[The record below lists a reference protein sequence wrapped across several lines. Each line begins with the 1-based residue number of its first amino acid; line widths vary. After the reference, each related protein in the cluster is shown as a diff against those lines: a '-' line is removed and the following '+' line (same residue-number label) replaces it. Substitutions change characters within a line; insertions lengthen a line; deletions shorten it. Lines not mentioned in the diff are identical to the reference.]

1 MRKRKREEI
10 KQKVK
15 LIDEIWKIQQF
26 WIMII
31 TLERGVDGFSERG
44 VTGVDN
50 LIFLRDLVI
59 GCWEKL
65 ESQINFELTLLF
77 FSKHIPCVRI

>member
-10 KQKVK
+10 KQKLK

-44 VTGVDN
+44 VTGVDT

-65 ESQINFELTLLF
+65 ESQINFWIDIIIF
-77 FSKHIPCVRI
+77 FKHIPCVRI

>member
-10 KQKVK
+10 KQKLK

-50 LIFLRDLVI
+50 LIF
-59 GCWEKL
+59 
-65 ESQINFELTLLF
+65 
-77 FSKHIPCVRI
+77 